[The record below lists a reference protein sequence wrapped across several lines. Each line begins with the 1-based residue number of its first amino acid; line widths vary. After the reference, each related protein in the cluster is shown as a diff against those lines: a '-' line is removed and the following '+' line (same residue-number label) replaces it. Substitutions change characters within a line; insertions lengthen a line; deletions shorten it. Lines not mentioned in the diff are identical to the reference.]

1 MKTCMFFLL
10 TVLLAL
16 GVMLLSVAC
25 GSREQPTQ
33 PVSATPTPTL
43 PLTPVLP
50 PSAIIVEPGS
60 GFQDMRVKPVHFVY
74 QDSSRAGLRE
84 VERLAQYSNEPQPF
98 VISRADARG
107 KIEKQVSF
115 DWEAP

>member
-1 MKTCMFFLL
+1 MKTRMFVCLI
-10 TVLLAL
+10 VMLAL
-16 GVMLLSVAC
+16 IAMLLGVAC
-25 GSREQPTQ
+25 GSREQPTP

>member
-25 GSREQPTQ
+25 SSREQPTQ
-33 PVSATPTPTL
+33 PVSATPTPP
-43 PLTPVLP
+43 PLSPVPP